1 MATEPTVNKDDEVVA
16 ESVTPRPLPFKIRQL
31 HWSTWRGVLWRSIVG
46 YIDDDCTDFAAAMTY
61 STVTALIPSLV
72 VIVALVNLVADGQA
86 AVRSVLGL
94 LRHLGIGSIVGNS
107 SLTAVLD
114 SLLNNENSAKVL
126 LSFGLVITVWLASG
140 YVSTFTRASN
150 RIYGVREG
158 RAWWKLQLLEMALAA
173 VALVLLAV
181 AATGLVISGPL
192 VDAVGD
198 ALGAGETTRT
208 VYSIGR
214 WPVLVAIA
222 IVLLSLL
229 FWIAPNV
236 KQPRFRWLTLGGAV
250 ALSVWALVSF
260 FFGLYVTN
268 FGSYDRTYGSLG
280 AIMAFLVWLY
290 LSNTAVLLGVEVNA
304 QVQRGRL
311 IQAGDHD
318 PKAPLAR
325 KDGLTEGDSGNP
337 LDMDRG
343 SNKHSPRVDDQMAA
357 EVRGTV
363 QGIAGGRAEEW
374 KMAEPSGED
383 QPQVSV
389 VPEAENVRG
398 EPGGVGSPQ
407 GEAFSRFGS
416 YIGLSALP
424 GDRAAL
430 LKSAQDLEA
439 PDDVVA
445 RLESLPADTTYRN
458 VAEAWWASEAG

>member
-16 ESVTPRPLPFKIRQL
+16 EAVTPHPLPFKIRQL
-31 HWSTWRGVLWRSIVG
+31 RWSTWRGVLWRSIVG

-61 STVTALIPSLV
+61 STVTALVPSLV

-86 AVRSVLGL
+86 AVQSVLGI
-94 LRHLGIGSIVGNS
+94 LRDLGVGSIVGNS
-107 SLTAVLD
+107 SLTAILD

-126 LSFGLVITVWLASG
+126 LSFGLLIAIWSASG

-158 RAWWKLQLLEMALAA
+158 RPWWKLQLLELALAA

-181 AATGLVISGPL
+181 GATGLVISGPL

-198 ALGAGETTRT
+198 ALGAGETTRA

-214 WPVLVAIA
+214 WPVLVVIA

-260 FFGLYVTN
+260 LFGLYVAN

-280 AIMAFLVWLY
+280 AIIAFLVWLY
-290 LSNTAVLLGVEVNA
+290 LSNTAVLLGVQVNA

-311 IQAGDHD
+311 IQAGDGD
-318 PKAPLAR
+318 PKAPLAP
-325 KDGLTEGDSGNP
+325 KDG
-337 LDMDRG
+337 
-343 SNKHSPRVDDQMAA
+343 V
-357 EVRGTV
+357 
-363 QGIAGGRAEEW
+363 
-374 KMAEPSGED
+374 
-383 QPQVSV
+383 
-389 VPEAENVRG
+389 
-398 EPGGVGSPQ
+398 
-407 GEAFSRFGS
+407 
-416 YIGLSALP
+416 
-424 GDRAAL
+424 
-430 LKSAQDLEA
+430 
-439 PDDVVA
+439 
-445 RLESLPADTTYRN
+445 
-458 VAEAWWASEAG
+458 